1 MDTAELAISGGTPYR
16 TRPFPTYANASGR
29 WLGEEEKQLLAEVID
44 SGALNRNDGTKV
56 AALERAWAAALH
68 TAVAALDLEPGDEII
83 TSPITDMGTVIA
95 ILACNLVPTFAD
107 VDPRTGN
114 ITAATIARE
123 ISPKTRAIIV
133 VHLFGQPADMDP
145 ILALARQ
152 HTLRVIEDCAQA
164 HLAATKSAL
173 SGAEGGRLVGTMG
186 DLGCFS
192 FQQSK
197 QMTTGDGGLVVC
209 RDEALAVRARLFS
222 DKGWP
227 RGIPGLR
234 GHLFL
239 GMNYR
244 MTELQG
250 AVGLAQAR
258 KLASMV
264 AQRRRTAGRLRELV
278 AAIPGLIPPY
288 IVPGAEHAWWMFP
301 FTIDAA
307 RLGVTPEVFAQAV
320 KAEGLPFWVG
330 YIPNPVFEYDV
341 IRDRKTFGTSGI
353 PWTLPQARPG
363 ITYDRRDYPGTLQF
377 LAEMFV
383 MSWNESLTDDDV
395 RDIGGALAKVAGY
408 YAAKRG

>member
-1 MDTAELAISGGTPYR
+1 M
-16 TRPFPTYANASGR
+16 
-29 WLGEEEKQLLAEVID
+29 
-44 SGALNRNDGTKV
+44 
-56 AALERAWAAALH
+56 
-68 TAVAALDLEPGDEII
+68 
-83 TSPITDMGTVIA
+83 
-95 ILACNLVPTFAD
+95 
-107 VDPRTGN
+107 
-114 ITAATIARE
+114 
-123 ISPKTRAIIV
+123 
-133 VHLFGQPADMDP
+133 HLFGQPADIDP

-152 HTLRVIEDCAQA
+152 HNLHVIEDCAQA
-164 HLAATKSAL
+164 HLAAYQ
-173 SGAEGGRLVGTMG
+173 GQLVGTMG

-197 QMTTGDGGLVVC
+197 QMTTGDGGLVVS

-258 KLASMV
+258 KLPGMV
-264 AQRRRTAGRLRELV
+264 AQRRRTAGRLRDIV

-288 IVPGAEHAWWMFP
+288 ILPGVEHAWWMFP
-301 FTIDAA
+301 FTIDSV
-307 RLGVTPEVFAQAV
+307 RLGVTPQVFGQAI
-320 KAEGLPFWVG
+320 KAKGLPFWVG

-363 ITYDRRDYPGTLQF
+363 ITYDRRDTPGTLQF
-377 LAEMFV
+377 LDEMFV
-383 MSWNESLTDDDV
+383 MSWNEGMTDDDV